1 MRPALARTNTTLWW
15 IACALVCAVYVFS
28 VPRVWQCEGVDEI
41 EYLGLAHSIARGFGY
56 SLYGQPYVVYP
67 PLYPLV
73 LSVILDLGPGLWRC
87 LYAAN
92 ALFGAAALIVGA
104 TWLRSRFGRAGNW
117 AGWFTILSYFAWS
130 FSTRYLLSEP
140 LYFVLSLAVLIPA
153 WRVLCEDRA
162 RGWMVLLV
170 AAGSLLCAATRFGA
184 VALTAAVCLSAL
196 VKWIR
201 ARSRV
206 ALLIL
211 FSVGILGGGFAVA
224 WEARAR
230 IVDPDAVESYARWTR
245 KAIGASS
252 ESAGMIA
259 QSVGEGTDAKKNWPE
274 RTVALGARYGQYV
287 LSNVRVPAA
296 AVPFALFLGL
306 VFLTGLV
313 LHLIRCAWS
322 PVGWY
327 TAISLAVISLTS
339 WFSSYTR
346 YLYPLTPFL
355 FLFLL
360 EGARAWRTGL
370 FGQGAAWMRLL
381 LVLWGLGGLV
391 AAGMNW
397 TSVDFAT
404 AEGVYTLAFA
414 GVCVAVYA
422 AMLVVGI
429 RPGMAR
435 AFAMNDRAVGLCMAA
450 LILAAA
456 LQTSLIVAARSRLT
470 AQNHTLVQRNL
481 AGVVVAGDWLRDNS
495 DRQVVC
501 LSSLSRLTAFLSDRK
516 YAAPKYTP
524 AGELDLEGVDYVVRM
539 GALVDV
545 PAFRP
550 AEEDRLA
557 QAVDAA
563 LREQDLVRVF
573 ADGDAAVYRVAKP

>member
-73 LSVILDLGPGLWRC
+73 LSVILDRGPGLWRC

-92 ALFGAAALIVGA
+92 ALFGAVALIIGA
-104 TWLRSRFGRAGNW
+104 TWLRSRFGRAGSW
-117 AGWFTILSYFAWS
+117 AGWFTIVSYFAWS

-140 LYFVLSLAVLIPA
+140 LYFVLSLVVLIPA

-201 ARSRV
+201 TRSRV
-206 ALLIL
+206 ALLFL
-211 FSVGILGGGFAVA
+211 FLVGILGGGFAVA

-230 IVDPDAVESYARWTR
+230 MVDPGAVESYARWTR
-245 KAIGASS
+245 KVIGVSS

-259 QSVGEGTDAKKNWPE
+259 QSVGEGTDAKKSWPE
-274 RTVALGARYGQYV
+274 RAVALGVRYGQYV
-287 LSNVRVPAA
+287 LSNVRVPAV

-306 VFLTGLV
+306 VFLTGLI

-360 EGARAWRTGL
+360 EGARAWRTGV
-370 FGQGAAWMRLL
+370 FGRGAAWMRLC
-381 LVLWGLGGLV
+381 LVLCGVGGLI
-391 AAGMNW
+391 GSIMNW
-397 TSVDFAT
+397 PFDGRAT
-404 AEGVYTLAFA
+404 AEGAYVAAVAGLCVLA
-414 GVCVAVYA
+414 YA
-422 AMLVVGI
+422 AMVVVGI
-429 RPGMAR
+429 RPGR
-435 AFAMNDRAVGLCMAA
+435 ATEFAMNDRIVGACMAA

-456 LQTSLIVAARSRLT
+456 LQTSMVVAARSRLT
-470 AQNHTLVQRNL
+470 SQNHTLVQRNL
-481 AGVVVAGDWLRDNS
+481 AGLVSAGAWLS
-495 DRQVVC
+495 GHSAPQAACV
-501 LSSLSRLTAFLSDRK
+501 SSLPRLTAFLSDRNHFP
-516 YAAPKYTP
+516 AKYTDQG
-524 AGELDLEGVDYVVRM
+524 ALDLSAVDYVVAM
-539 GALVDV
+539 GRLVDV

-563 LREQDLVRVF
+563 LREQELVRVF